1 MARNV
6 EIKARVA
13 DLPRLRARLAALAA
27 APPQAL
33 EQTDTFFPVPGGRL
47 KLRRERDRA
56 GELILYQRPDR
67 PGPKVSAY
75 LRMHCP
81 DPAHLG
87 AILGRRLGERGVVE
101 KRRELFLVGRARVH
115 LDEVRDLG
123 AYVEIE
129 VVLAAGEPAAQGER
143 EARALLAALEVPDS
157 ALEARAYIDLLEA
170 RSFSG
175 GAA

>member
-13 DLPRLRARLAALAA
+13 DLPRLRDRVAALALG
-27 APPQAL
+27 PPQAL

-47 KLRRERDRA
+47 KLRRFGDGA

-67 PGPKVSAY
+67 PGPRESAY
-75 LRMHCP
+75 FRMDCR
-81 DPAHLG
+81 DPADLG
-87 AILGRRLGERGVVE
+87 AILRRRLGARGVVE
-101 KRRELFLVGRARVH
+101 KRREVFLVGRARIH

-123 AYVEIE
+123 AYLEIE
-129 VVLAAGEPAAQGER
+129 VVLDAGEPAARGER
-143 EARALLAALEVPDS
+143 EARALLAVLDVPDS

-170 RSFSG
+170 R
-175 GAA
+175 GAR

>member
-13 DLPRLRARLAALAA
+13 DLPRLRDRVAALALG
-27 APPQAL
+27 PPQAL

-47 KLRRERDRA
+47 KLRRFGDGA

-67 PGPKVSAY
+67 PGPRESAY
-75 LRMHCP
+75 FRMDCR
-81 DPAHLG
+81 DPADLG
-87 AILGRRLGERGVVE
+87 AILRRRLGARGVVE
-101 KRRELFLVGRARVH
+101 KRREVFLVGRARIH

-123 AYVEIE
+123 TYLEIE
-129 VVLAAGEPAAQGER
+129 VVLDAGEPAARGER
-143 EARALLAALEVPDS
+143 EARALLAVLDVPDS

-170 RSFSG
+170 R
-175 GAA
+175 GAR